1 MPVKSAVVL
10 GAIAA
15 LSSTAV
21 VLRVLVDRAEIDSV
35 RGRNALGILL
45 FQDIAVVPL
54 VILVSVLRNGNSGGP
69 FLPLLLKTLGS
80 AAGIAIVFY
89 LLFYRVFPLMMS
101 AAGIF
106 ANRELFVLL
115 TIAAAI
121 GSIWAAHYLNLSPA
135 LGAFLAGMLLGESPY
150 GTQIRADIG
159 SIRTLFVTLFFTS
172 VGMLADPRW
181 FASHWPAVF
190 LWLSVVL
197 AI

>member
-21 VLRVLVDRAEIDSV
+21 VLRVLVDRAEIDSI

-54 VILVSVLRNGNSGGP
+54 VILVSVLSNGNSGGP

-89 LLFYRVFPLMMS
+89 LLFYRVFPLMM
-101 AAGIF
+101 
-106 ANRELFVLL
+106 
-115 TIAAAI
+115 AAA
-121 GSIWAAHYLNLSPA
+121 P
-135 LGAFLAGMLLGESPY
+135 
-150 GTQIRADIG
+150 TR
-159 SIRTLFVTLFFTS
+159 LF
-172 VGMLADPRW
+172 
-181 FASHWPAVF
+181 
-190 LWLSVVL
+190 
-197 AI
+197 